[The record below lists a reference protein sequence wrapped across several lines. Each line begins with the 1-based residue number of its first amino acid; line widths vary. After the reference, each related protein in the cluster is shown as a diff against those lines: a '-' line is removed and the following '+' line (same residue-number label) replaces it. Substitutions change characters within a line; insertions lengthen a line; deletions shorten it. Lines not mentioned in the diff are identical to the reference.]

1 MIIFKLI
8 SVEFKQNLKLE
19 YSKKKIL
26 EVKQIF
32 YFILYILKNIYIYIG
47 QVRGSFELP
56 RLAIALP
63 LM

>member
-8 SVEFKQNLKLE
+8 SVEFKKNLKLRVF
-19 YSKKKIL
+19 KKKIL

-32 YFILYILKNIYIYIG
+32 YFILYILKKYIYIG